1 MYDLERLGK
10 IMNDIEKYLRD
21 LKELDINK
29 IEDLSDKK
37 NLYSVSM
44 VLFSIINRTIDL
56 ADEIVMSNNLGMPS
70 TYREIFNLL
79 AKNGYIDNT
88 LRDKMSNFVFYR
100 NLVSHEY
107 YDMTEKD
114 IFNVMERIA
123 TVREFVDAVK
133 NIIRKE
139 MAKKGGM

>member
-10 IMNDIEKYLRD
+10 IISDIEKYLKD
-21 LKELDINK
+21 LKELDINN

-44 VLFSIINRTIDL
+44 VLFSIINRTIDM

-70 TYREIFNLL
+70 TYKEIFNLL
-79 AKNGYIDNT
+79 AKNDYIDDT
-88 LRDKMSNFVFYR
+88 LRDKMSKLVFYR

-114 IFNVMERIA
+114 IFNVMERIY

-133 NIIRKE
+133 NIIKKE
-139 MAKKGGM
+139 MAEEGGM

>member
-10 IMNDIEKYLRD
+10 IISDIERYLKD
-21 LKELDINK
+21 LKELGINK
-29 IEDLSDKK
+29 VEDLSDKK

-44 VLFSIINRTIDL
+44 VLFSIINRAIDL
-56 ADEIVMSNNLGMPS
+56 ADEIVLSNNLGMPS
-70 TYREIFNLL
+70 TYKEIFNLL

-88 LRDKMSNFVFYR
+88 LRDKMSNLVFYR

-133 NIIRKE
+133 NIIKKE

>member
-10 IMNDIEKYLRD
+10 IISDIEKYLRD
-21 LKELDINK
+21 LKELNINK
-29 IEDLSDKK
+29 IEDLRDKK

-70 TYREIFNLL
+70 TYKEIFNLL
-79 AKNGYIDNT
+79 AKNDYIDDT
-88 LRDKMSNFVFYR
+88 LRDKMSSLVFYR

-114 IFNVMERIA
+114 IFDVMERIGI
-123 TVREFVDAVK
+123 VREFVDAVK
-133 NIIRKE
+133 NIIKKE

>member
-10 IMNDIEKYLRD
+10 IISDIEKYLKD

-29 IEDLSDKK
+29 VEDLSNKK

-44 VLFSIINRTIDL
+44 VLFSIINRAIDM

-70 TYREIFNLL
+70 TYKEIFNLL

-88 LRDKMSNFVFYR
+88 LRDKMSNLVFYR

-133 NIIRKE
+133 NIIKKE
-139 MAKKGGM
+139 MAKK

>member
-10 IMNDIEKYLRD
+10 IISDIEKYLKD

-29 IEDLSDKK
+29 IEDLNDKK

-44 VLFSIINRTIDL
+44 VLFSIINRTIGL

-70 TYREIFNLL
+70 TYKEIFSLL
-79 AKNGYIDNT
+79 AKNGYIDYT
-88 LRDKMSNFVFYR
+88 VRDKMSKLVFYR

-114 IFNVMERIA
+114 IFNVMERIY

-133 NIIRKE
+133 NIIKKE
-139 MAKKGGM
+139 MAKEGGM

>member
-10 IMNDIEKYLRD
+10 IISDIEKYLRD
-21 LKELDINK
+21 LKELEINK
-29 IEDLSDKK
+29 VEDLSDKK

-70 TYREIFNLL
+70 TYKEIFNLL

-88 LRDKMSNFVFYR
+88 LRDKMSNLVFYR

-123 TVREFVDAVK
+123 TVREFVDAIK
-133 NIIRKE
+133 NIIKKE
-139 MAKKGGM
+139 MAKEGGM